1 MKIESMTCPNC
12 GRSLKLE
19 EADQN
24 REFVFCQAC
33 GTQLHIDYEKA
44 NDSAPKKDPRTLI
57 KNDATG
63 APIGRVFVPEGWEC
77 HGLILDINQGFDKP
91 FQTQITA
98 RSADQSSTIFIRSGE
113 NFIDILEHYDHL
125 MGTDAFAQGKMCKMI
140 PYKMFRQMPLQQYMD
155 AVAGGIFKGC
165 QITPAADSK
174 LASVYGLHPD
184 LARNYL
190 NYRFDIQKS
199 YEAMFNNPVTQPYLI
214 STNAVSVMRKYRSEG
229 KVHILG
235 IDYTTLEYES
245 RSTGL
250 EAAYGLAGMM
260 AMAANGNS
268 KGHYVIWGSE
278 HIFACTTDDAH
289 EMEATLAFIK
299 MVMSF
304 SHDESILKKRFDT
317 QELYFRNQINLQAQ
331 YDAKTRELQG
341 QLAANQARLN
351 QTLAENSR
359 AMSDMIMD
367 SWDKKMASDS
377 RISQARHEA
386 TMGVNTYVRTDGT
399 TVEHSVVSD
408 HVYQNQYGDTVGVS
422 GPELDRSLFPD
433 WTEIGRL

>member
-12 GRSLKLE
+12 GRSLKLTE
-19 EADQN
+19 EDQTK
-24 REFVFCQAC
+24 EFVFCVAC

-44 NDSAPKKDPRTLI
+44 NDPAPKKDPRTLI

-63 APIGRVFVPEGWEC
+63 APIAKVIVPEGWEC
-77 HGLILDINQGFDKP
+77 HGLIVDVNQSFDKP

-98 RSADQSSTIFIRSGE
+98 RPADRSSTIFIRSGE

-140 PYKMFRQMPLQQYMD
+140 PYKMYHQMPLTQYMD
-155 AVAGGIFKGC
+155 AVAGGIFKGV

-174 LASVYGLHPD
+174 LPSVYGLHPD
-184 LARNYL
+184 MARNFL
-190 NYRFDIQKS
+190 NYRFDFQKS
-199 YEAMFNNPVTQPYLI
+199 YEAMFSNPVTQPYLI
-214 STNAVSVMRKYRSEG
+214 STNAVSVMRKYKSEG
-229 KVHILG
+229 MVHILG

-245 RSTGL
+245 RSTGM

-278 HIFACTTDDAH
+278 NIFACTTDDAH
-289 EMEATLAFIK
+289 EMEATVAFIK

-304 SHDESILKKRFDT
+304 SHDESILQKRFDNAA
-317 QELYFRNQINLQAQ
+317 LFFRNQLAMQAQ
-331 YDAKTRELQG
+331 ANAQTAVLQK
-341 QLAANQARLN
+341 QLAQNQAILN
-351 QTLAENSR
+351 QTLANNSR

-422 GPELDRSLFPD
+422 GPELDKSLFPD
-433 WTEIGRL
+433 WTEISRQ